1 MPLKSEGNALM
12 RIKVSLRLVLVKD
25 DVEMDVPVGTT
36 LNQAMD
42 RFLQQCDEKARHL
55 IRDSNGKLK
64 VLTLVNNERAA
75 NEKILENGDQVSLV
89 ALVSGG

>member
-1 MPLKSEGNALM
+1 MPLKSESAALI

-25 DVEMDVPVGTT
+25 DAEMDVPVGTT
-36 LNQAMD
+36 LNQAVD
-42 RFLQQCDEKARHL
+42 RFLGHCDEKARHL
-55 IRDSNGKLK
+55 IQDSTGKLK

-75 NEKILENGDQVSLV
+75 NDKILKEGDQLSLV

>member
-1 MPLKSEGNALM
+1 MALKGETAALM

-36 LNQAMD
+36 LNQAVD
-42 RFLQQCDEKARHL
+42 RFMGYCDEKARHL
-55 IRDSNGKLK
+55 IQDSNGKLK

-75 NEKILENGDQVSLV
+75 NEKILEDGDQLSLV